1 MTASD
6 TVVDVG
12 SGRKSMPTK
21 ETKDWKVSVILVL
34 LSVMGIG
41 GVGGG
46 LPYISELQHKAD
58 ITKEATIRLEEQLK
72 AQKMQMDAVNQRLL
86 ERLDS
91 LEKEIQSLR
100 VKMEAR
106 GVVNKVAYDETRIAG
121 EKFVISK

>member
-1 MTASD
+1 MI
-6 TVVDVG
+6 TVTQPAEIG
-12 SGRKSMPTK
+12 FGKKEPMPTK
-21 ETKDWKVSVILVL
+21 ETKDWKLSVILVL

-72 AQKMQMDAVNQRLL
+72 AQKTQMDSTNQRLL
-86 ERLDS
+86 ERLES
-91 LEKEIQSLR
+91 LEKEIKELR

-106 GVVNKVAYDETRIAG
+106 GVVNKIANGSPIAG
-121 EKFVISK
+121 DRHTEE